1 MMKTTYTYILIKC
14 QNCNFPM
21 WSDKHEE
28 ILQFKELI
36 EKKALRCPR
45 CNEII
50 TGWQSLSG
58 NGGRANSSP
67 SPFQV
72 AKRQDGNKSFSGPP
86 PPTSSHPA
94 ECFASAHPH
103 VKEDDKDE

>member
-50 TGWQSLSG
+50 TGWRLLRG
-58 NGGRANSSP
+58 NGGRATSASRSP
-67 SPFQV
+67 LTFLETQGEKV
-72 AKRQDGNKSFSGPP
+72 ASDDRPGPP
-86 PPTSSHPA
+86 
-94 ECFASAHPH
+94 SAPFS
-103 VKEDDKDE
+103 VKKEEVSNA